1 MSWPYPYGPY
11 VPPRWLERRRL
22 KARLVQTSRGFDL
35 RSARWLATLCAP
47 LIAANFLSS
56 SPAVEWTARIGGGA
70 FAILVCVYFSWIL
83 FRRLQ
88 CSLLEFIVLT
98 AFLGNAEG
106 IVWST
111 PGVLRLTPGSWALA
125 PLIAA
130 WVLYGAVMSLAQAR
144 LLGLEKAAP
153 RLLLLFANWFILAA
167 PAMLIA
173 AGALIYGIA
182 HGTADSMQGVV
193 SPGMANWAG
202 PLLLLGAAGCC
213 LHLWLAG
220 KIGRKAREVL
230 GIGGASRG
238 LTS

>member
-1 MSWPYPYGPY
+1 MSWPHESF
-11 VPPRWLERRRL
+11 VPAWWRKRRALR
-22 KARLVQTSRGFDL
+22 ARIVQTSRGFDL

-47 LIAANFLSS
+47 LIVANFL
-56 SPAVEWTARIGGGA
+56 PLGPGLEWTARIGGGA

-111 PGVLRLTPGSWALA
+111 PGVMRMTPGSWALA

-130 WVLYGAVMSLAQAR
+130 WVFYGAVMSLAQAR

-173 AGALIYGIA
+173 AGMLLYGMT
-182 HGTADSMQGVV
+182 HGAAGSMQGLV
-193 SPGMANWAG
+193 SPGMANWAR
-202 PLLLLGAAGCC
+202 PLLLFGAAGCC
-213 LHLWLAG
+213 LHLWLAAR
-220 KIGRKAREVL
+220 IGRKAREVL
-230 GIGGASRG
+230 KIVGASQG
-238 LTS
+238 